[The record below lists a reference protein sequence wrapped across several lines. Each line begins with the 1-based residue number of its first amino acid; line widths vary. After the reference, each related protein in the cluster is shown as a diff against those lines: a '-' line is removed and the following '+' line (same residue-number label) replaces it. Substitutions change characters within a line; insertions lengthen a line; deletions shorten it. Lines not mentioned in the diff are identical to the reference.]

1 MKQELRNKGE
11 GNFFIRYIKSFFHA
25 LNGIGYAFRYE
36 HNMYIIFLAMI
47 IVTGAGF
54 SFQISQIEW
63 LFCIIAMGLVT
74 AVELINSAI
83 EAVCDRVTLKSDPLI
98 KIAKDTASG
107 ASLVLSITA
116 ALIGILIFFPKVM
129 ELFS

>member
-1 MKQELRNKGE
+1 MKQELRNKDQ

-36 HNMYIIFLAMI
+36 HNMYIIILA
-47 IVTGAGF
+47 IVAVTSAGF
-54 SFQISQIEW
+54 YFQISIIEW
-63 LFCIIAMGLVT
+63 LFCILSMGLVT

-83 EAVCDRVTLKSDPLI
+83 EAVCDRVTLETNSLI

-107 ASLVLSITA
+107 ASLILSITA
-116 ALIGILIFFPKVM
+116 AFIGCLIFIPKIM
-129 ELFS
+129 ELLQ